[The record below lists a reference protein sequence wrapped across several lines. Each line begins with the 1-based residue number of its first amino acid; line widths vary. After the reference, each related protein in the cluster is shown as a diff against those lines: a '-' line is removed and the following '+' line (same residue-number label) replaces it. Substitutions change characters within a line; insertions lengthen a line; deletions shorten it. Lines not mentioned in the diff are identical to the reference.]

1 MEILGEFLCLSWIG
15 TSWFTTPMQWLPCCW
30 GPHVLPC
37 LHPVCFSSWRLGLSR
52 DLVSSAS
59 NWVKH
64 CKTQFES
71 RTRLTILLPIRS
83 CESCAGSSPSWSKTA
98 LPRRN
103 THFCWLKAIIQNTLP
118 YSCLPGACP
127 AHVCGLRIFEVLTTA
142 LRGTS
147 DWNMVKKS
155 WHVLSVSAN
164 LWIRGNDVGSKS
176 VLDLLRRC
184 TLTLR
189 LCKYSVYN
197 PSHFAFFPPPRVM
210 IEWLLVSCGYQTASK
225 IL

>member
-1 MEILGEFLCLSWIG
+1 MESFYVSVELVPVDLR
-15 TSWFTTPMQWLPCCW
+15 LPCNDCHAAE
-30 GPHVLPC
+30 GRMFCHVFILFAFQVG
-37 LHPVCFSSWRLGLSR
+37 VCSLVVTP
-52 DLVSSAS
+52 VSSAS

-147 DWNMVKKS
+147 DWNMV
-155 WHVLSVSAN
+155 
-164 LWIRGNDVGSKS
+164 
-176 VLDLLRRC
+176 
-184 TLTLR
+184 
-189 LCKYSVYN
+189 
-197 PSHFAFFPPPRVM
+197 
-210 IEWLLVSCGYQTASK
+210 
-225 IL
+225 